1 VVVVTPN
8 EPYAFGQANGRW
20 CHALLKGLD
29 QAGWQVRC
37 LSVSN
42 EDAWERGAREAF
54 AGSAVELKFYP
65 LAQSNGF
72 SWQKK
77 WRTFRQPFSYPL
89 SDALRRD
96 VEIELRE
103 GCDVLHLEQ
112 LWSGYLAEGA
122 DRVLTSVHHLE
133 KLDLDGEWHLSWQYV
148 RSKLM
153 MLQAEKRLLGRLG
166 QIRTTT
172 DRLAAAVRD
181 FNPRATI
188 HVVPIAL
195 DPDLFR
201 FEPDDGDEQPV
212 IGFLANMTWNPGHIA
227 AVRLLTKILPRVRKR
242 RPDARVL
249 LAGWGAGRLAAYA
262 GPGIEIVENV
272 PVAEPYFRRLQVL
285 AYPLPKGSGMM
296 AKVLEAMAYGV
307 PVVTTREGSEGF
319 AIEDGVHGFVEDDD
333 DAFAEKVIRLLEDD
347 DLRRAMRRNGRDLVE
362 RRYSPAPAVAQLERA
377 YATL

>member
-1 VVVVTPN
+1 VVVTPN

-29 QAGWQVRC
+29 QAGWKVRC

-42 EDAWERGAREAF
+42 DAGWERGAREAF
-54 AGSAVELKFYP
+54 AGSAIDMTFYP

-72 SWQKK
+72 SWRQK
-77 WRTFRQPFSYPL
+77 WRSFRQPFSYPL

-122 DRVLTSVHHLE
+122 EHVLTSVHHLE
-133 KLDLDGEWHLSWQYV
+133 KLDLDGEWHLSWRYL

-153 MLQAEKRLLGRLG
+153 MLQAEKRLLSRLG

-172 DRLAAAVRD
+172 DRLAAAVHD
-181 FNPRATI
+181 FNPRATV

-195 DPDLFR
+195 DPALFR
-201 FEPDDGDEQPV
+201 FEPEDCDDDLV
-212 IGFLANMTWNPGHIA
+212 IGFLANMTWNPGYVA
-227 AVRLLTKILPRVRKR
+227 AVRLLTRILPRVRTR
-242 RPDARVL
+242 RPDTRAL
-249 LAGWGAGRLAAYA
+249 LVGWGAGRLAAYA

-272 PVAEPYFRRLQVL
+272 PVAEPYFRRLKVL

-296 AKVLEAMAYGV
+296 AKLLEAMAYGV

-319 AIEDGVHGFVEDDD
+319 AIEDAVHGFVEDDD
-333 DAFAEKVIRLLEDD
+333 DAFAEKVIRLLDD
-347 DLRRAMRRNGRDLVE
+347 RDLRRAMRRRARDLVE
-362 RRYSPAPAVAQLERA
+362 QQYSPAPAVAQLERA